1 MQDASSYRPS
11 NFERGAF
18 WSSLLIAVVAF
29 FAPLFLIWYYQDA
42 FGTQDGPSG
51 GEATVGVAVILRAT
65 ARRLMRS
72 GSSSIMRTTLSAY
85 TRASGRAV
93 TRRAVKFGMRV
104 LFGSVS
110 RQVVDETVKEAGGE
124 TSQETEPDTTV
135 GWFSLPVGALALLL
149 SFWGI
154 LCVIPEEKAAELT
167 TDKGLGFWT
176 AAGFATIPLV
186 VYALMNLVGGRLFG
200 VHVRMTSALDGLLL
214 QAYFTGAGSFL
225 PMTTDFEYEG
235 GSDGANAK
243 VAAFSLGVLYLI
255 HLGLNAFGGGSYQV
269 EFLSTMFLIYC
280 FVYSFPIKPL
290 EGYDI
295 LKFNKLLW
303 FVFWVPILWS
313 FGVSLP
319 NTFAGIL

>member
-1 MQDASSYRPS
+1 M
-11 NFERGAF
+11 
-18 WSSLLIAVVAF
+18 SLLVVLGIF
-29 FAPLFLIWYYQDA
+29 FLPLFLIRYYQDS
-42 FGTQDGPSG
+42 FGGSGGPSA

-72 GSSSIMRTTLSAY
+72 GSSSILRTTLSAY

-93 TRRAVKFGMRV
+93 TRRAVKTGMRI

-110 RQVVDETVKEAGGE
+110 RQVIEESVGDEDVEL
-124 TSQETEPDTTV
+124 EPDRSL
-135 GWFSLPVGALALLL
+135 GWIALLVGALALGL

-154 LCVIPEEKAAELT
+154 LEVIDPAVAADLT
-167 TDKGLGFWT
+167 TSRGLDFVS
-176 AAGFATIPLV
+176 AAALATVPLI

-200 VHVRMTSALDGLLL
+200 VHVRMTSAIDGLLL

-235 GSDGANAK
+235 GSDGAKAR
-243 VAAFSLGVLYLI
+243 VAAFSLAVLYVI
-255 HLGLNAFGGGSYQV
+255 HLALTQFGGDSYAV
-269 EFLSTMFLIYC
+269 SFLSTMFLIYC

-295 LKFNKLLW
+295 LKYNKLLW
-303 FVFWVPILWS
+303 LVFWVPILWS
-313 FGVSLP
+313 FGVNLP
-319 NTFAGIL
+319 EDFAGVL